1 MLKEILALKKTVVIL
16 NGDLTLRILLPY
28 QVSNCYVEWMN
39 DYEVTKYT
47 EQRFEKTTRSEI
59 ELLLAKML
67 NSSTDLMYGIFLSG
81 EHVGTIKLGNI
92 NKWHMTADLSYLIG
106 SKRHWRKGIA
116 TTAIA
121 EMTKIGFTKL
131 SLEKISAGVYANN
144 AASIRVLE
152 KNNYFLDCVKKSHFI
167 FENNRIDALSYA
179 REK

>member
-1 MLKEILALKKTVVIL
+1 
-16 NGDLTLRILLPY
+16 
-28 QVSNCYVEWMN
+28 MN

-47 EQRFEKTTRSEI
+47 EQRFAKTTRSDI
-59 ELLLAKML
+59 GSLLEKMF
-67 NSSTDLMYGIFLSG
+67 NSSTDLMYGIFQDE
-81 EHVGTIKLGNI
+81 EHIGTIKLGNI

-106 SKRHWRKGIA
+106 SKQHWSKGIA
-116 TTAIA
+116 TKAIA
-121 EMTKIGFTKL
+121 EMTKIGFNKL

-179 REK
+179 REN